1 MRRVLPV
8 RPYGYRPL
16 PNKIALAAAF
26 IASTAFAVAVAP
38 VSAASTLTTA
48 ATITAGTK
56 IQCVLGGAVNS
67 ANVHVGDTFKLLV
80 DDPSQPTLSGAAI
93 HGRITDVA
101 APAGLTRARIGFV
114 LDYLTFRNGTRS
126 AIHAIILNK
135 NVVQSNTAAVQ
146 KEQMKFS
153 LPPMPAGRVTPGP
166 VAWQINFRKDA
177 APSVTPPP
185 AGNTS
190 GYVYAQKS
198 NETIV
203 IPPGAPVTI
212 QLTHDLTAP

>member
-1 MRRVLPV
+1 L
-8 RPYGYRPL
+8 
-16 PNKIALAAAF
+16 AL
-26 IASTAFAVAVAP
+26 AVAP
-38 VSAASTLTTA
+38 ASATSTLTTTT
-48 ATITAGTK
+48 TIKAGTK
-56 IQCVLGGAVNS
+56 LLCVLGGPVDS
-67 ANVHVGDTFKLLV
+67 ANVHVGDTFKLLI
-80 DDPSQPTLSGAAI
+80 DDPSQPALTGAAI
-93 HGRITDVA
+93 HGRVTDVA
-101 APAGLTRARIGFV
+101 APAGLTRARIGFI

-135 NVVQSNTAAVQ
+135 NIVQSNTAAVH

-153 LPPMPAGRVTPGP
+153 LPPMPAGHVTPGP

-190 GYVYAQKS
+190 GYLYAQKS

>member
-1 MRRVLPV
+1 VQR
-8 RPYGYRPL
+8 YGYQTL
-16 PNKIALAAAF
+16 QNKIAIAAVFSAVCVL
-26 IASTAFAVAVAP
+26 AVAVAP

-48 ATITAGTK
+48 TTITAGTK
-56 IQCVLGGAVNS
+56 IQCVLGGPVNS
-67 ANVHVGDTFKLLV
+67 ANVHVGDTFKLLI
-80 DDPSQPTLSGAAI
+80 DDPSQPALSGAAI
-93 HGRITDVA
+93 HGRVNDVA

-135 NVVQSNTAAVQ
+135 NVVQSNTAAVH

-153 LPPMPAGRVTPGP
+153 LPPMPAGHVTPGP

-177 APSVTPPP
+177 APSVTAPP

-190 GYVYAQKS
+190 GYLYAQKS

>member
-1 MRRVLPV
+1 MPRVLPV
-8 RPYGYRPL
+8 KRYGYRTL
-16 PNKIALAAAF
+16 RNKIAFALAF
-26 IASTAFAVAVAP
+26 FAVAAAAVA
-38 VSAASTLTTA
+38 AAPASKAATLTTSS
-48 ATITAGTK
+48 TITAGTK
-56 IQCVLGGAVNS
+56 LQCVLGAAVNS
-67 ANVHVGDTFKLLV
+67 ANLHVGDTFKLLI
-80 DDPSQPTLSGAAI
+80 DDPSQPALTGAAI

-114 LDYLTFRNGTRS
+114 LDYLKLRSGTRT

-135 NVVQSNTAAVQ
+135 NVVQSNTAAVH

-153 LPPMPAGRVTPGP
+153 LPPMPTSKVTPGP
-166 VAWQINFRKDA
+166 IAWQMTFRKDA

-190 GYVYAQKS
+190 GYLYAQKS

-212 QLTHDLTAP
+212 QLTHDLTVQ